1 MLVELRI
8 FWYFSMARKRR
19 GGGGVTAM
27 LQSSS
32 IREGPA
38 KQNLLNAQAKM
49 PVKKRKKGINS

>member
-1 MLVELRI
+1 
-8 FWYFSMARKRR
+8 
-19 GGGGVTAM
+19 M